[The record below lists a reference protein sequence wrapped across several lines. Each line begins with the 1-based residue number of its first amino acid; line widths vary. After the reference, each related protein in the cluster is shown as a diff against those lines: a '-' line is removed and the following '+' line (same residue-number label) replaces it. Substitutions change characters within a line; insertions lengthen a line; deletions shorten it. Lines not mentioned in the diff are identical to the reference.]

1 MAAEKILVPAGSGV
15 PAVVLYKGHV
25 TAQVHGHGRAADRA
39 SGDELGGNLP
49 ILLPGHHLPHR
60 FFVVVGFLV
69 AGLGALPQAVV
80 PLGVKQA
87 LFVKPGKLE
96 LVVHIGGDHEIIL
109 VFHQLQQ
116 VLIRLA
122 HTGFITVDQNHTA
135 PPGPVFLQ
143 GIIGIE
149 SPGIHIMEAVF
160 CFKIRKILL
169 EPFPAVRETGG
180 GGHSCACAD
189 DHGVGAFYFLL
200 QPFNLL

>member
-1 MAAEKILVPAGSGV
+1 MAAEKILVPAGSGI
-15 PAVVLYKGHV
+15 PAVVLHKGHV

-39 SGDELGGNLP
+39 FGDQLGRNFP
-49 ILLPGHHLPHR
+49 VLLPGRHLPHR

-96 LVVHIGGDHEIIL
+96 LVVHIGGEDEIIL
-109 VFHQLQQ
+109 VLHQLQQ
-116 VLIRLA
+116 VPVGLA
-122 HTGFITVDQNHTA
+122 HTGFIAVDQNHAA

-149 SPGIHIMEAVF
+149 PPEYMSWKPYFASKSEKYCWNRSP
-160 CFKIRKILL
+160 L
-169 EPFPAVRETGG
+169 
-180 GGHSCACAD
+180 
-189 DHGVGAFYFLL
+189 
-200 QPFNLL
+200 